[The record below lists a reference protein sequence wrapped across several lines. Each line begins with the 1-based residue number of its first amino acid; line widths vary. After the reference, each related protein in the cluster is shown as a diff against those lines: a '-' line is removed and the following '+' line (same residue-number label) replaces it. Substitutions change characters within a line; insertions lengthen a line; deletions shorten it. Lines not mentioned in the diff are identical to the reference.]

1 MFCSGKEHRLSLFMC
16 NAILAV
22 FVAQILMSGNHN
34 VSVMMTKPP
43 DRLKPTAEDFAICE
57 LSAEQKEKFLDNHN
71 KYRGMVDPPAA
82 DMEYLVSSASPVSLS
97 IAKLPM

>member
-1 MFCSGKEHRLSLFMC
+1 MFCSSKEHRQGFFMC

-22 FVAQILMSGNHN
+22 VVALILMSGNHN
-34 VSVMMTKPP
+34 VSAMMSMIKPP

-57 LSAEQKEKFLDNHN
+57 LSAEKKEKFLDDHN

-82 DMEYLVSSASPVSLS
+82 DMEYLVSRASPV
-97 IAKLPM
+97 

>member
-1 MFCSGKEHRLSLFMC
+1 MFCSGKKHRQGLFMC

-22 FVAQILMSGNHN
+22 LVALLLMRGNHN
-34 VSVMMTKPP
+34 VSAMMSMIKPP

-57 LSAEQKEKFLDNHN
+57 LSAEKKEKFLDDHN

-82 DMEYLVSSASPVSLS
+82 DMEYLVSRTSPV
-97 IAKLPM
+97 

>member
-1 MFCSGKEHRLSLFMC
+1 MFCSGKEHRQGLFMC

-22 FVAQILMSGNHN
+22 VVALILMSRNHN
-34 VSVMMTKPP
+34 VSAMMSMIKPP

-57 LSAEQKEKFLDNHN
+57 ISAKKKEKFLDDHN

-82 DMEYLVSSASPVSLS
+82 DMEYLVSRASPV
-97 IAKLPM
+97 